1 MLVKFDQTVSRWLKV
16 QLMEIQ
22 LYITNIMWL
31 FPIIW
36 DGVLC
41 MYIPASYKQVFNSVA
56 VTFQI
61 FLPQEPPSKVSKAQF
76 LDE

>member
-1 MLVKFDQTVSRWLKV
+1 
-16 QLMEIQ
+16 
-22 LYITNIMWL
+22 MWL

-76 LDE
+76 LDEWIGQTLLMIESVCVFFFKGVR